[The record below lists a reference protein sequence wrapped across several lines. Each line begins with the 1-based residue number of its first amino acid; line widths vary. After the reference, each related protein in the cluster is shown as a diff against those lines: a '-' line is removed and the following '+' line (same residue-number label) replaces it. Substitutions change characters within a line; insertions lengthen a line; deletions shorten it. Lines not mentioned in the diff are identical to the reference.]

1 MSNKYQKSDSPVS
14 ALKNESARQ
23 RWELFH
29 RAIAHAK
36 ESNNASLAE
45 ADAPYHA
52 FVASQGVTTEDLGGL
67 RATFTPLHGVGHTS
81 VLPVLR
87 GRGLDVHPVEPQ
99 LDPDGGN
106 FSTVDSANPEDPAAL
121 AALD

>member
-1 MSNKYQKSDSPVS
+1 MSNKYQKSESPVA

-45 ADAPYHA
+45 ADTH
-52 FVASQGVTTEDLGGL
+52 GGEGDN
-67 RATFTPLHGVGHTS
+67 AGPLLS
-81 VLPVLR
+81 IIR
-87 GRGLDVHPVEPQ
+87 
-99 LDPDGGN
+99 
-106 FSTVDSANPEDPAAL
+106 
-121 AALD
+121 